1 MTTLLAEQ
9 DLNLQKDVRLAM
21 LSLRVN
27 PWTAPWLVSGATIP
41 YVWVSKHRNGVVR
54 AALRTPYENESK
66 LIIEAVVEMG
76 ERAEWGNVHPLTQ
89 DGIQAAVTYLTHF
102 DFHPGELELLAHPD
116 TAKGLDFLKKKPTET
131 DWMPPKHVVVVP
143 KERAYLGAMGRT
155 EFGKVSVLVH
165 NAARGMAV
173 ARAT

>member
-9 DLNLQKDVRLAM
+9 ALNLKREVPVGM

-27 PWTAPWLVSGATIP
+27 PWTAPWLVSGSTVP

-54 AALRTPYENESK
+54 AAIRKPYENESK
-66 LIIEAVVEMG
+66 LIIEAVMEMG
-76 ERAEWGNVHPLTQ
+76 ERAEWGNVHPLTPE
-89 DGIQAAVTYLTHF
+89 GIQAAVTYLTHF
-102 DFHPGELELLAHPD
+102 DFDPAELELLAHPE
-116 TAKGLDFLKKKPTET
+116 TAKTLAFLKKKPTDT
-131 DWMPPKHVVVVP
+131 DWMPEGYVVVVP
-143 KERAYLGAMGRT
+143 KERAFLGSLGRT
-155 EFGKVSVLVH
+155 DAGQISVLVH